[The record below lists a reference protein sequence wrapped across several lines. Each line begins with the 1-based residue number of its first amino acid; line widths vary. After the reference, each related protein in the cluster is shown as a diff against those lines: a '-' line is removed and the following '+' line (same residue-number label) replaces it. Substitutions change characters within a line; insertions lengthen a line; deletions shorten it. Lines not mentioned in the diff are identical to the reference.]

1 MRQLNSFLDCK
12 DIFFSK
18 DDLDNI
24 LKSTNSKLEISK
36 NKSKNV
42 YKFCALKYL
51 LDNCKY
57 ETDVHVYS
65 VLKNDY
71 IIYLSELNIF
81 DLVSKNQFKKIY
93 KINDKISIKYD
104 FIDLSKCC
112 HSRFRNTISSH

>member
-1 MRQLNSFLDCK
+1 MRQLNSFLDCG

-18 DDLDNI
+18 NDLDNI
-24 LKSTNSKLEISK
+24 LKSTSSQLDISK

-51 LDNCKY
+51 LDNSKY

-104 FIDLSKCC
+104 LIDLFSLNI
-112 HSRFRNTISSH
+112 RNIEEIL